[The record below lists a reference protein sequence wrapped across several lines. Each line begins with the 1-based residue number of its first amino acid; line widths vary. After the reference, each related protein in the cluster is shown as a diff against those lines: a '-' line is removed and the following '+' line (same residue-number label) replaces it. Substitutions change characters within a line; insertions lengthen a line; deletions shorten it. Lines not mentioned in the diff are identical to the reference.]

1 MPTFYQRFQE
11 SARHF
16 PDNIALE
23 IQRQD
28 AVERVTFSELTRM
41 SESVAHWLSTR
52 VPRDA
57 RVAIL
62 AANHP
67 RWVAAYL
74 GIIAAGRT
82 AVPLDTAFHADQV
95 KKLLLDSGT
104 SLLFTDVKHLTVSRE
119 AAADLN
125 IPLVMTSAAAEQTA
139 APITALGD
147 PTTAPDASLIAPFA
161 MSGFV
166 PRENLAADLDSI
178 FSAGPANF
186 HPVTPNADDLA
197 ALLYTSGTTADPKG
211 VMLTHA
217 NLVGEANS
225 VLAVVKIGPTDAL
238 LGILPMFHVL
248 AQMANLFL
256 PLFNGAR
263 VVYLETLNTTE
274 LLRALKERNITT
286 FCVVPQFFYLIHE
299 KIFKELSKRGGFTLR
314 IVRSL
319 MALNRAFRRLN
330 INAGKTFFGKIH
342 ATFGPNM
349 RYLVTGGSRFD
360 PAIARD
366 FYSFGIDVLNAYGLT
381 ETSGGAFLN
390 PPGEPIVFG
399 SVGKP
404 FPGVEAQIVQDKAP
418 DAQPSDDD
426 TPPSGE
432 IALRGAIVMK
442 GYWNRPDATAA
453 VLRDGWFY
461 TGDLGY
467 FDSGGNLF
475 ITGRRKEIIVL
486 ANGKNIYPE
495 EIEAHYLQAPLIKEI
510 CVMALES
517 RPGDPT
523 SERLHAVVVPIFELL
538 RERKIV
544 NSKEAI
550 RFEIEALS
558 HKIASTKRLG
568 GYDVWQE
575 DLPRTTTRKLKRFQ
589 IEKQVREG
597 KQKQLSGDSEISN
610 EKPLTE
616 EEQNWL
622 QLEDVKRALAI
633 IQENSRASNHA
644 SPQPTDAPT
653 IRPAHNLELDLGL
666 DSMQRVELLTA
677 LEQQLGGEV
686 PESQLSEIYS
696 VRDLVDTVLASASR
710 GEGHVRA
717 AASAWSTILAEPVT
731 DPDVLSIARHNV
743 FIEIVLFL
751 LGRLVYLFALDRFHL
766 KTHGLENLPEK
777 GPFLLCS
784 NHQSYIDPL
793 VMAGALPWRLFRN
806 TFALGTSDIFGKGFM
821 RRLARWVRVVV
832 LDPDANLV
840 PAMRAG
846 FFGLTH
852 QRVLILYPEGERTN
866 DGSPRIFRKGAAI
879 LSIHAQ
885 APIVPIAIEGF
896 YEAWP
901 RHKKFPKL
909 TNLQL
914 VFGKPIQ
921 PPPAAEASDAAY
933 DQLTKELKS
942 RVVAMWQDLR
952 EKNSQDKNRQDQ
964 ILQGV
969 NLQDQD
975 KNKDQRG
982 DHPTSPETSDVE
994 AR

>member
-1 MPTFYQRFQE
+1 MPAFYQRFQE
-11 SARHF
+11 SARKF
-16 PDNIALE
+16 PDSIALE
-23 IQRQD
+23 IQRQQS
-28 AVERVTFSELTRM
+28 VERVTFAELTRM
-41 SESVAHWLSTR
+41 SESVANWLSTR

-95 KKLLLDSGT
+95 RKLLIDSGA
-104 SLLFTDVKHLTVSRE
+104 SLLFCDAKHLAVAKEAVSGI
-119 AAADLN
+119 N
-125 IPLVMTSAAAEQTA
+125 VGLVMTSAASERAATA
-139 APITALGD
+139 VASTE
-147 PTTAPDASLIAPFA
+147 PTHRTERDEW
-161 MSGFV
+161 GT
-166 PRENLAADLDSI
+166 EKLAADLDSI
-178 FSAGPANF
+178 LAAGPANF
-186 HPVTPNADDLA
+186 LPVVPAESDLA

-225 VLAVVKIGPTDAL
+225 VLSVVKVGPEDAL

-274 LLRALKERNITT
+274 LLRALQERDITT

-299 KIFKELSKRGGFTLR
+299 KIFKELTKRGKLTLR
-314 IVRSL
+314 LVRTL
-319 MALNRAFRRLN
+319 MALNRALRRIG
-330 INAGKTFFGKIH
+330 INAGKLFFGKIH
-342 ATFGPNM
+342 ATFGARM

-381 ETSGGAFLN
+381 ETTGGAFLN
-390 PPGEPIVFG
+390 PPGKPIVFG

-404 FPGVEAQIVQDKAP
+404 FPGVEARIVDPKPIEEGAP
-418 DAQPSDDD
+418 PA
-426 TPPSGE
+426 GE
-432 IALRGAIVMK
+432 IAIRGAIVMK
-442 GYWNRPDATAA
+442 GYWNRPEATAE

-475 ITGRRKEIIVL
+475 ITGRRKEVIVL
-486 ANGKNIYPE
+486 ANGKNVYPE
-495 EIEAHYLQAPLIKEI
+495 EIETHYLQAQYVKEI
-510 CVMALES
+510 CVMALQA

-523 SERLHAVVVPIFELL
+523 SERLHAVIVPNFDLL

-544 NSKEAI
+544 NAKEAI
-550 RFEIEALS
+550 RFDIEALS

-568 GYDVWQE
+568 SYDIWQE

-589 IEKQVREG
+589 IEKKVRELKESG
-597 KQKQLSGDSEISN
+597 AGDSDIAA
-610 EKPLTE
+610 EKPLTGD
-616 EEQNWL
+616 EQQWL
-622 QLEDVKRALAI
+622 EREDVMRALAI
-633 IQENSRASNHA
+633 VRESARNQIDALR
-644 SPQPTDAPT
+644 PT
-653 IRPAHNLELDLGL
+653 HNLELDLGL

-686 PESQLSEIYS
+686 PEAQLAEIYT
-696 VRDLVDTVLASASR
+696 VRDLVDAVLASAGR
-710 GEGHVRA
+710 GEGQARA
-717 AASAWSTILAEPVT
+717 AEPAWSTMLSEPAT
-731 DPDVLSIARHNV
+731 DPDVLALARHNV
-743 FIEIVLFL
+743 FAEVFFFL
-751 LGRLVYLFALDRFHL
+751 LARLVYLFALDRFHL
-766 KTHGLENLPEK
+766 KMRGLENLPEK

-784 NHQSYIDPL
+784 NHQSYVDPF
-793 VMAGALPWRLFRN
+793 VMAGVLPYRMFRD
-806 TFALGTSDIFGKGFM
+806 TFAVGTSDIFGEGFM
-821 RRLARWVRVVV
+821 RRLARWLRVVV
-832 LDPDANLV
+832 LDPDANLI

-846 FFGLTH
+846 FYGLSQGH
-852 QRVLILYPEGERTN
+852 ILILYPEGERTN
-866 DGSPRIFRKGAAI
+866 DGNLTVFRKGAAI

-909 TNLQL
+909 ADLQL

-921 PPPAAEASDAAY
+921 PPPLQEASEATY
-933 DQLTKELKS
+933 ERLTSELKS
-942 RVVAMWQDLR
+942 RVAAMWEELR
-952 EKNSQDKNRQDQ
+952 EKELR
-964 ILQGV
+964 GT
-969 NLQDQD
+969 NLHGPQSDS
-975 KNKDQRG
+975 K
-982 DHPTSPETSDVE
+982 PSALAETL
-994 AR
+994 